1 MKNKLKYLT
10 KISLNKKIKSKWFFI
25 ANIFLLI
32 LIVGLMNIDSIIKFF
47 GGDFEN
53 ITEILVI
60 NNTEYDI
67 FEDIKINYDNN
78 SKIINNEENNNF
90 ILFKDNLDKAK
101 EKIKENDGI
110 ILVIENDT
118 NNFINASII
127 TNDDIDPIT
136 FQILNTSLN
145 SIKTD
150 LALNYYEIDKNMLN
164 AIESPI
170 KIEKISLNNDKNND
184 EMKDLIMG
192 IIFPVMILPFFMLT
206 IFLVQM
212 IGAEINEEKTTRG
225 MEIII
230 SNVSPRIHFF
240 SKIIASNLFV
250 LIQGGL
256 LVLDVVIALI
266 IKKYIGNN
274 SLSYLFGGLSI
285 TEIIKNLNEIGIL
298 DKLIYIIPLTLILM
312 ILTFIAYSLLAG
324 ILASMT
330 TNMEDYQQLQT
341 PIIII
346 SLAGYYLSI
355 MAAMFEGSLFIKIL
369 AYLPFISS
377 LLAPSLLILG
387 QIQLIDFTIS
397 VIILILTIYVLYKYG
412 LKIYKVGI
420 LNYSSTGL
428 WKKMFKAIKRNEK

>member
-67 FEDIKINYDNN
+67 FEDIKINYDNS

-285 TEIIKNLNEIGIL
+285 TEIIKNLNEMGIL

-428 WKKMFKAIKRNEK
+428 WKKMFKAIKEK

>member
-110 ILVIENDT
+110 ILIIENDT

-285 TEIIKNLNEIGIL
+285 TEIIKNLNEMGIL

-369 AYLPFISS
+369 SYLPFISS

-387 QIQLIDFTIS
+387 QIQLIDFVVS

-428 WKKMFKAIKRNEK
+428 WKKMFKAIKEK

>member
-145 SIKTD
+145 GIKTD

-285 TEIIKNLNEIGIL
+285 TEIIKNLNEMGIL

-428 WKKMFKAIKRNEK
+428 WKKMFKAIKEK

>member
-285 TEIIKNLNEIGIL
+285 TEIIKNLNEMGIL

-397 VIILILTIYVLYKYG
+397 GIILILTIYVLYKYG

-428 WKKMFKAIKRNEK
+428 WKKMFKAIKEK

>member
-285 TEIIKNLNEIGIL
+285 TEIIKNLNEMGIL
-298 DKLIYIIPLTLILM
+298 DKLVYIIPLTLILM

-428 WKKMFKAIKRNEK
+428 WKKMFKAIKEK

>member
-110 ILVIENDT
+110 ILIIENDT

-285 TEIIKNLNEIGIL
+285 TEIIKNLNEMGIL

-428 WKKMFKAIKRNEK
+428 WKKMFKAIKEK

>member
-285 TEIIKNLNEIGIL
+285 TEIIKNLNEMGIL
-298 DKLIYIIPLTLILM
+298 DKLVYIIPLTLILM

-397 VIILILTIYVLYKYG
+397 GIILILTIYVLYKYG

-428 WKKMFKAIKRNEK
+428 WKKMFKAIKEK

>member
-250 LIQGGL
+250 FIQGGL

-428 WKKMFKAIKRNEK
+428 WKKMFKAIKEK

>member
-285 TEIIKNLNEIGIL
+285 TEIIKNLNEMGIL

-387 QIQLIDFTIS
+387 QIQLIDFVVS

-428 WKKMFKAIKRNEK
+428 WKKMFKAIKEK

>member
-10 KISLNKKIKSKWFFI
+10 KISLNKKIKSKWFFV

-110 ILVIENDT
+110 ILIIENDT

-285 TEIIKNLNEIGIL
+285 TEIIKNLNEIEIL

-397 VIILILTIYVLYKYG
+397 GIVLILTIYVLYKYG

-428 WKKMFKAIKRNEK
+428 WKKMFKAIKEK

>member
-136 FQILNTSLN
+136 FQIINTSLN

-250 LIQGGL
+250 FIQGGL

-285 TEIIKNLNEIGIL
+285 TEIIKNLNEMGIL

-428 WKKMFKAIKRNEK
+428 WKKMFKAIKEK

>member
-230 SNVSPRIHFF
+230 SNVSPKIHFF

-250 LIQGGL
+250 FIQGGL

-369 AYLPFISS
+369 SYLPFISS

-428 WKKMFKAIKRNEK
+428 WKKMFKAIKEK

>member
-230 SNVSPRIHFF
+230 SNVSPKIHFF

-250 LIQGGL
+250 FIQGGL

-298 DKLIYIIPLTLILM
+298 DKLIYIIPLTLFLM

-428 WKKMFKAIKRNEK
+428 WKKMFKAIKEK

>member
-192 IIFPVMILPFFMLT
+192 IIFPVIILPFFMLT

-285 TEIIKNLNEIGIL
+285 TEIIKNLNEMGIL
-298 DKLIYIIPLTLILM
+298 DKLVYIIPLTLILM

-428 WKKMFKAIKRNEK
+428 WKKMFKAIKEK

>member
-1 MKNKLKYLT
+1 MKNKLIYLT

-110 ILVIENDT
+110 ILIIENDT

-285 TEIIKNLNEIGIL
+285 TEIIKNLNEMGIL

-428 WKKMFKAIKRNEK
+428 WKKMFKAIKEK